1 MDFKINVKT
10 LILIVGIACTLGGFY
25 YTTNLRLNLLEE
37 ENKALQSKIS
47 DVHSETVRLDNRL
60 NRLKKRI
67 GKK

>member
-25 YTTNLRLNLLEE
+25 YTTNLRLNILEK
-37 ENKALQSKIS
+37 ENKALQTQMS
-47 DVHSETVRLDNRL
+47 DTKTLIMRLENRF

-67 GKK
+67 GK